1 MAELSASCLISSVR
15 SLRPTRSALP
25 SPPGAS
31 VSRSVISTWSLV
43 LISPPKRPFRS
54 RRSTVPPRIH
64 RMVSTVRVGIGKPPS
79 LISALDI
86 SSSCR
91 CEAASRVKS
100 TPSSSCSR
108 SAFFSAHRNVVLP
121 LSVGPSIA
129 TPDSLQSARY
139 ATWDSSLLDHGEWHC
154 LRGHAQT
161 EAGREA
167 LHVHR
172 VIDRGN
178 RVLAKLVPYP
188 APARRV
194 AKRAESDPR
203 HAEQPAEFRHPV
215 HPAGARND
223 QAARVE
229 PGWMRWPAAR
239 GHDHRP
245 AARCCQPLAHE
256 RQGALELRGALVL
269 PLVRLSADEPAQRV
283 APLIARRR
291 PGPDLGR

>member
-1 MAELSASCLISSVR
+1 MAELSASCLISSVL

-54 RRSTVPPRIH
+54 LRSTVPPRIH

-91 CEAASRVKS
+91 CDAASRVKS
-100 TPSSSCSR
+100 THSSSCSR

-154 LRGHAQT
+154 LRGHAQA

-172 VIDRGN
+172 VVDRGD

-194 AKRAESDPR
+194 AERAESDPR
-203 HAEQPAEFRHPV
+203 HAEQPAEFRRPV
-215 HPAGARND
+215 HPAGARNE

-229 PGWMRWPAAR
+229 PGWMRRPPAR

-245 AARCCQPLAHE
+245 PAAASRSRTSARAHSSCAARWYSRSSGCRPTSP
-256 RQGALELRGALVL
+256 RSALTA
-269 PLVRLSADEPAQRV
+269 
-283 APLIARRR
+283 
-291 PGPDLGR
+291 